1 MQQNNISNLK
11 KEDKHMLKKSI
22 KKFIALT
29 LATVT
34 VATGSTA
41 VSASTLT
48 PKKSHSEAQITEYVD
63 YFNEI
68 TDRYAF
74 RPDGYVPLYIDGTHD
89 SQLYDSWQMT
99 KLLQNTPGIT
109 SEQKADM
116 KKAADTW
123 KKAYLS
129 ERMVY
134 IYWVK
139 WSRMYSY
146 IDDKVSLSQST
157 SWAPRCKA
165 YAQKMYNETN
175 TYISGKSKYN
185 PKLANELRK
194 FNKQRL
200 NIYNKAIDTW
210 FYKMTK
216 KQRAKWGSNIIS
228 GGANGHSYALMT
240 SYVSH
245 CLTKNKMTSNPYYLV
260 GIDSVD
266 AFGRGDNYAWG
277 TLKLNPFN
285 GSKDA
290 PNTVWNRHIQ
300 WKKW

>member
-1 MQQNNISNLK
+1 
-11 KEDKHMLKKSI
+11 MLKKTL
-22 KKFIALT
+22 KKLIALT

-48 PKKSHSEAQITEYVD
+48 PKKSHSKAEITEYVD

-74 RPDGYVPLYIDGTHD
+74 RPDGYVPLYVDGTHD
-89 SQLYDSWQMT
+89 GSQMYASWQMT

-123 KKAYLS
+123 KRSYLS
-129 ERMVY
+129 ERMILVY
-134 IYWVK
+134 WIK
-139 WSRMYSY
+139 WTRMYYY
-146 IDDKVSLSQST
+146 IEDKVYLSQST

-165 YAQKMYNETN
+165 YAKKMYNEAN

-185 PKLANELRK
+185 PKLANELKK

-210 FYKMTK
+210 FYKMSK
-216 KQRAKWGSNIIS
+216 KQRAKWGSNIVS
-228 GGANGHSYALMT
+228 GGANGGSLALMS
-240 SYVSH
+240 SYVSN
-245 CLTKNKMTSNPYYLV
+245 CLYKKDLAIRPYY
-260 GIDSVD
+260 SC
-266 AFGRGDNYAWG
+266 GDKDCSTNLDDYG
-277 TLKLNPFN
+277 DKNHYSSKTLKLH
-285 GSKDA
+285 GYDTSKNA
-290 PNTVWNRHIQ
+290 PNRIWNNHIE
-300 WKKW
+300 WKRW

>member
-1 MQQNNISNLK
+1 
-11 KEDKHMLKKSI
+11 MLKKTF
-22 KKFIALT
+22 KKFIALA

-74 RPDGYVPLYIDGTHD
+74 RPDGYVPIYADGTHA
-89 SQLYDSWQMT
+89 SQLYRSWQMT
-99 KLLQNTPGIT
+99 TLLQNTPGIT

-116 KKAADTW
+116 KKAAATW

-129 ERMVY
+129 ERMILVY
-134 IYWVK
+134 WIK
-139 WSRMYSY
+139 WSRMYHY
-146 IDDKVSLSQST
+146 IDEKVCLSQST

-165 YAQKMYNETN
+165 YAKKMYNETN
-175 TYISGKSKYN
+175 AYISGKSKYN
-185 PKLANELRK
+185 PKLANELKK

-210 FYKMTK
+210 FYKMSK
-216 KQRAKWGSNIIS
+216 KQRAKWSPISS
-228 GGANGHSYALMT
+228 GGANGHSYALM
-240 SYVSH
+240 SCYVSN
-245 CLTKNKMTSNPYYLV
+245 CLYKKDLETDPYY
-260 GIDSVD
+260 SC
-266 AFGRGDNYAWG
+266 GDKDCSSSLDDYG
-277 TLKLNPFN
+277 DKYHYSSKTLKLN
-285 GSKDA
+285 GYDTSKNA
-290 PNTVWNRHIQ
+290 PNRIWNEHIQ

>member
-1 MQQNNISNLK
+1 
-11 KEDKHMLKKSI
+11 MLKKSI

-194 FNKQRL
+194 FNNQRL

-210 FYKMTK
+210 FFKMTK

>member
-1 MQQNNISNLK
+1 
-11 KEDKHMLKKSI
+11 MLNKSI
-22 KKFIALT
+22 KKLLAVTLT
-29 LATVT
+29 AVT
-34 VATGSTA
+34 LVTSAMP

-74 RPDGYVPLYIDGTHD
+74 RPDGYVPLYIDGTHN

-99 KLLQNTPGIT
+99 MMLQNTPGIT

-116 KKAADTW
+116 RKAASTW

-129 ERMVY
+129 ERMVSV
-134 IYWVK
+134 YWVK
-139 WSRMYSY
+139 WSRMYRY
-146 IDDKVSLSQST
+146 IEDKVYLSQST

-165 YAQKMYNETN
+165 YAKKMYNETN
-175 TYISGKSKYN
+175 AYISGKSKYN

-210 FYKMTK
+210 FYKMNK
-216 KQRAKWGSNIIS
+216 KQRAKYGSNIVG
-228 GGANGHSYALMT
+228 GGANGQSYALMT
-240 SYVSH
+240 SY
-245 CLTKNKMTSNPYYLV
+245 
-260 GIDSVD
+260 IDSCFKKKKMSGSLHVYGMLSCSSSVD
-266 AFGRGDNYAWG
+266 DYGDKDNYRLG
-277 TLKLNPFN
+277 TLKLHGYDLNPN
-285 GSKDA
+285 GA
-290 PNTVWNRHIQ
+290 NPTWNRHIQ

>member
-1 MQQNNISNLK
+1 
-11 KEDKHMLKKSI
+11 MLKKTL
-22 KKFIALT
+22 KKLIALT

-48 PKKSHSEAQITEYVD
+48 PKKSHSKAEITEYVD

-74 RPDGYVPLYIDGTHD
+74 RPDGYVPIYVAGTHD
-89 SQLYDSWQMT
+89 DSQMYASWQMT

-123 KKAYLS
+123 KRSYLS
-129 ERMVY
+129 ERMIL
-134 IYWVK
+134 IYWIK
-139 WSRMYSY
+139 WTRMYYY
-146 IDDKVSLSQST
+146 IEDKVYLSQST
-157 SWAPRCKA
+157 SWASRCKA
-165 YAQKMYNETN
+165 YAKKMYNETN
-175 TYISGKSKYN
+175 AYISGKSKYN
-185 PKLANELRK
+185 PKLANELKK

-210 FYKMTK
+210 FYKMSK

-228 GGANGHSYALMT
+228 GGANGHSYALMS
-240 SYVSH
+240 SYISD
-245 CLTKNKMTSNPYYLV
+245 CLYKKDLAIRPYY
-260 GIDSVD
+260 SC
-266 AFGRGDNYAWG
+266 GDKDCSTSLDDYGDKNHYSSK
-277 TLKLNPFN
+277 TLKLN
-285 GSKDA
+285 GYDVSKNA
-290 PNTVWNRHIQ
+290 PNRIWNNHIE
-300 WKKW
+300 WKRW

>member
-1 MQQNNISNLK
+1 
-11 KEDKHMLKKSI
+11 MLNKTI
-22 KKFIALT
+22 KKLIALT
-29 LATVT
+29 LASVT
-34 VATGSTA
+34 LVTSAMP

-48 PKKSHSEAQITEYVD
+48 PKKSHSEAQITEFVD
-63 YFNEI
+63 YFNDI

-99 KLLQNTPGIT
+99 TLLQKTPGIT

-129 ERMVY
+129 ERMISVY
-134 IYWVK
+134 WIK
-139 WSRMYSY
+139 WERMYGY
-146 IDDKVSLSQST
+146 IEDKVYLSQST

-165 YAQKMYNETN
+165 YAQKMYNEIN

-245 CLTKNKMTSNPYYLV
+245 CLTKNKMAARPYYHGSMLDCSIY
-260 GIDSVD
+260 IDD
-266 AFGRGDNYAWG
+266 YGDKNHYSSK
-277 TLKLNPFN
+277 TLKLHGYDLNPN
-285 GSKDA
+285 G
-290 PNTVWNRHIQ
+290 PNPTWNRHIQ
-300 WKKW
+300 WEKW

>member
-1 MQQNNISNLK
+1 
-11 KEDKHMLKKSI
+11 MLNKTI
-22 KKFIALT
+22 KKFIAT
-29 LATVT
+29 ALAVAT
-34 VATGSTA
+34 VATSGTA

-48 PKKSHSEAQITEYVD
+48 PKKSHSEAQITEHVD

-146 IDDKVSLSQST
+146 IEDKVCFSQST

-194 FNKQRL
+194 FNNQRL

>member
-1 MQQNNISNLK
+1 
-11 KEDKHMLKKSI
+11 MLKKTL
-22 KKFIALT
+22 KKILALT

-34 VATGSTA
+34 LVTSAMP

-74 RPDGYVPLYIDGTHD
+74 RPDGYVPLYVDGTHD
-89 SQLYDSWQMT
+89 SQIYRSWQMT
-99 KLLQNTPGIT
+99 TLLQNTPGIT

-123 KKAYLS
+123 KRSYLS
-129 ERMVY
+129 ERMILVY
-134 IYWVK
+134 WIK
-139 WSRMYSY
+139 WTKMYYY
-146 IDDKVSLSQST
+146 IHDKVCLSQST

-165 YAQKMYNETN
+165 YAKKMYNEAN

-185 PKLANELRK
+185 PKLANELKK

-210 FYKMTK
+210 FYKMSK
-216 KQRAKWGSNIIS
+216 KQRAKWGSTISS
-228 GGANGHSYALMT
+228 GGANGHSYALMS

-245 CLTKNKMTSNPYYLV
+245 CISKNDLVIDPYY
-260 GIDSVD
+260 SC
-266 AFGRGDNYAWG
+266 GDKDCSTKLDDYG
-277 TLKLNPFN
+277 DKYHYSSKTLKLE
-285 GSKDA
+285 GYDTSKNA
-290 PNTVWNRHIQ
+290 PNRIWNNHIE
-300 WKKW
+300 WKRW

>member
-1 MQQNNISNLK
+1 
-11 KEDKHMLKKSI
+11 MLKKTL
-22 KKFIALT
+22 KKILALT
-29 LATVT
+29 LTTVT
-34 VATGSTA
+34 LVTSAMP
-41 VSASTLT
+41 VSAATLT

-74 RPDGYVPLYIDGTHD
+74 RPDGYVPLYIDGTHN

-99 KLLQNTPGIT
+99 TLLQKTPGIT

-116 KKAADTW
+116 KKAASTW

-129 ERMVY
+129 ERMVSV
-134 IYWVK
+134 YWVK
-139 WSRMYSY
+139 WSRMYRY
-146 IDDKVSLSQST
+146 IEDKVYLSQST

-165 YAQKMYNETN
+165 YAKKMYNEAN

-194 FNKQRL
+194 FNKQRF
-200 NIYNKAIDTW
+200 NTYNKAIDTW

-216 KQRAKWGSNIIS
+216 KQRAKYGSNIVG
-228 GGANGHSYALMT
+228 GGANGQSYALMT
-240 SYVSH
+240 SY
-245 CLTKNKMTSNPYYLV
+245 
-260 GIDSVD
+260 IDSCFKKKKMSGSLHVYGMLSCSSSVD
-266 AFGRGDNYAWG
+266 DYGDKDNYRLG
-277 TLKLNPFN
+277 TLKLHGYDLNPN
-285 GSKDA
+285 G
-290 PNTVWNRHIQ
+290 PNPTWNRHIQ